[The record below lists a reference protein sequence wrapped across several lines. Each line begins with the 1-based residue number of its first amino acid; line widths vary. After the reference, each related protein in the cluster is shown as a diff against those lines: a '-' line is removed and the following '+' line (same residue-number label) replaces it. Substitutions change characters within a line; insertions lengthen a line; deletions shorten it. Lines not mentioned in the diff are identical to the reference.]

1 MSHARKRSYR
11 PTLEGLEERIVPYT
25 LSGFQWANDNISASF
40 MRDGTTDGA
49 AGGSNLFASLKR
61 DGLSLANWQ
70 LQYAR
75 ALQTWADVTPLNF
88 HFVSDD
94 GLPANT
100 LRTPTQ
106 GDPDFGDIRYGGAF
120 MGGVSYTYLP
130 YGGPLAGCSFLA
142 TDVTWGTS
150 GSPGTYNDLY
160 SIILHES
167 GHALGLYCSTDPNA
181 VMFQYVGT
189 FAGLAPDDIAGIQA
203 IYGASPPDPMG
214 QSFATATPL
223 TLDSTGAATV
233 SARLSSVSDMDY
245 YQVTTPASGFD
256 GTMSVSVDARNL
268 SLLDPQVAVY
278 NAAGNLLATFS
289 AATYGSVATVG
300 LGGLSPGQT
309 YYLVA
314 SGARPALLSSNDA
327 NVFGMGAYTLNAQF
341 GGVTLPSLAIYSVA
355 VTPPN
360 SGTKQVLFTAA
371 LSAPSSVPVTVN
383 YATADGTAVA
393 GRGYVAASGTLTFAP
408 GQTRRSIAVTV
419 DGAATYEPTET
430 FDVVLSNATN
440 ATLGVAQGTGT
451 IVNDH
456 PAPPLAAN
464 SITATA
470 TATAAAANLG
480 QLTGLNLTGLT
491 ICTATNVQWLE
502 FVAPNSGTFTVS
514 ATFAQVGGTGG
525 YFGMQLWNA
534 SRTVHIGGGRS
545 ATGEE
550 TFTVKLVAG
559 RTYDLRLASPIR
571 SLFTFDLAIVPSS
584 GGPAR

>member
-1 MSHARKRSYR
+1 MSHPRKRTFR
-11 PTLEGLEERIVPYT
+11 PTLEGLEERIVPYA

-40 MRDGTTDGA
+40 MPDGTADGV

-61 DGLSLANWQ
+61 DGLSLANSQ

-130 YGGPLAGCSFLA
+130 YGGPLAGSSFLA

-160 SIILHES
+160 SIILHET

-181 VMFQYVGT
+181 VMFEYVGT
-189 FAGLAPDDIAGIQA
+189 FTGLAPDDIAGIQA
-203 IYGASPPDPMG
+203 IYGAPPPDPMG
-214 QSFATATPL
+214 HSFATATPL
-223 TLDSTGAATV
+223 TLDSSGAATA
-233 SARLSSVSDMDY
+233 SARLSSVSDVDY
-245 YQVTTPASGFD
+245 YQVTTPASFD

-268 SLLDPQVAVY
+268 SLLDPKVSVY
-278 NAAGNLLATFS
+278 DGTGNLLGTFS
-289 AATYGSVATVG
+289 AATYGSVTKVS

-341 GGVTLPSLAIYSVA
+341 GGVTLPSLAIYNVA
-355 VTPPN
+355 VTPRN
-360 SGTKQVLFTAA
+360 SGTKQVLVTAT
-371 LSAPSSVPVTVN
+371 LSAASNIPVTVN
-383 YATADGTAVA
+383 YATADGTATA
-393 GRGYVAASGTLTFAP
+393 GQAYVAASGTLTFAP
-408 GQTRRSIAVTV
+408 GQMQQTIAVTV
-419 DGAATYEPTET
+419 KGAATYEPTET

-451 IVNDH
+451 ILNAH
-456 PAPPLAAN
+456 PAPPQLEAN
-464 SITATA
+464 H
-470 TATAAAANLG
+470 TAATANLG
-480 QLTGLNLTGLT
+480 QLADLNLIGLT
-491 ICTATNVQWLE
+491 ICTATNVQWLD
-502 FVAPNSGTFTVS
+502 FVAPSSGTFTVS

-534 SRTVHIGGGRS
+534 SGTVRIASGRS

-559 RTYDLRLASPIR
+559 RTYALRLARPIR
-571 SLFTFDLAIVPSS
+571 SLFTFDLAIAS
-584 GGPAR
+584 